1 MSVPR
6 NYLLPPTEEPEAVD
20 PVQLRRATLASSVGS
35 ALEYYDFYIY
45 GLASALIF
53 GELFFKPLGPAGG
66 TIAAFGTYAVGF
78 AARPIGGLIFGAMG
92 DKLGRKI
99 VLIITIALMGGSSM
113 LIGMLPTYE
122 MAGIWGAI
130 LLVALRVAQ
139 GLGAGAEQAGA
150 TVLISEFAPRKR
162 RGFFAALPF
171 VGIQVGTLLG
181 AGTFALLGL
190 AQREVLLGWLWRV
203 PFLLGA
209 VLIIVA
215 VVIRLRLKESP
226 AFEALEEAEAHRE
239 APVKQS
245 VGQAIATSKRNILI
259 GIGLRMGENGN
270 SSIYSALL
278 LAYVASL
285 PAYQGQ
291 QLIGTW
297 GAVVAAAISVFTVVL
312 FGALSDRWGRVPVYR
327 WGAFFTAVFAFPGFW
342 LLTIGEVWLVL
353 LVMGVGIGIGVQS
366 MLGPQ
371 CALLPE
377 LFGNAHRFTGV
388 ATAREFSAV
397 IAGGIAPL
405 VGAAMLAVT
414 GNAWW
419 VIALYSAVLALISF
433 ATSFVTPETR
443 GRSLTDFNDA
453 GQETVHA

>member
-1 MSVPR
+1 MSQPSVVRPSG
-6 NYLLPPTEEPEAVD
+6 PEPTVD

-92 DKLGRKI
+92 DKIGRKV

-122 MAGIWGAI
+122 VAGIWGAI

-150 TVLISEFAPRKR
+150 TVLISEFAPPKR

-171 VGIQVGTLLG
+171 VGIQIGTLLG
-181 AGTFALLGL
+181 AGTFALLGM
-190 AQREVLLGWLWRV
+190 ANREVLFGWLWRV

-215 VVIRLRLKESP
+215 VVIRMRLKESP
-226 AFEALEEAEAHRE
+226 AFEALEEAEAHRD

-245 VGQAIATSKRNILI
+245 VGQAIATSRRNILV

-291 QLIGTW
+291 ALIGTW
-297 GAVVAAAISVFTVVL
+297 GAVVAAAISIVTVVL
-312 FGALSDRWGRVPVYR
+312 FGALSDRVGRVPVYR
-327 WGAFFTAVFAFPGFW
+327 WGALFTAVFAFPGFW
-342 LLTIGEVWLVL
+342 LLTLGQTWLVL
-353 LVMGVGIGIGVQS
+353 VVMGVGIGIGVQS

-377 LFGNAHRFTGV
+377 LFGNSHRFTGV

-405 VGAAMLAVT
+405 VGAALLAST

-419 VIALYSAVLALISF
+419 VIAIYSAVLALISF
-433 ATSFVTPETR
+433 FSSFATPETR
-443 GRSLTDFNDA
+443 GRSLTDLNDA

>member
-1 MSVPR
+1 MSGSIA
-6 NYLLPPTEEPEAVD
+6 YPPTTPDAVD

-53 GELFFKPLGPAGG
+53 GELFFTPLGAAGG

-78 AARPIGGLIFGAMG
+78 AARPIGGLVFGALG
-92 DKLGRKI
+92 DRLGRKL

-113 LIGMLPTYE
+113 LIGLLPTYQV
-122 MAGIWGAI
+122 AGVWGAI

-150 TVLISEFAPRKR
+150 TVLISEFAPRER

-171 VGIQVGTLLG
+171 VGIQIGTLLG

-190 AQREVLLGWLWRV
+190 AARDVLLGWLWRV

-209 VLIIVA
+209 VLIVVA
-215 VVIRLRLKESP
+215 VVIRMRLKESP

-239 APVKQS
+239 APVRQS
-245 VGQAIATSKRNILI
+245 VGQAIATSRRNILV

-285 PAYQGQ
+285 PAYADQK
-291 QLIGTW
+291 LIGTW
-297 GAVVAAAISVFTVVL
+297 GAVVAAFVAIFTVVL
-312 FGALSDRWGRVPVYR
+312 FGALSDKVGRVPVYR
-327 WGAFFTAVFAFPGFW
+327 WGALFTAVFAFPGFW
-342 LLTIGEVWLVL
+342 LLTLGQVWLVL

-405 VGAAMLAVT
+405 VGAALLAST

-433 ATSFVTPETR
+433 AATFATPETR
-443 GRSLTDFNDA
+443 GRSLTDLNDA
-453 GQETVHA
+453 GQEIVHA